1 MVIWVRTL
9 HLTTLA
15 RRIQG
20 TRFIGTL
27 TDLVQKHQCVCPIKH
42 FSVSKV
48 CKRKVPLTVSR
59 FCNYH
64 GIANI
69 SLLRSDGPLLPNV
82 KYHGIANIALLR
94 SDGPLLPNVKYHG
107 IANISL
113 LRSDGP
119 LLPNFKYHGIANISL
134 VRSDGPLLPN
144 VKYRGIANISLLRS
158 DGSLLPKVKHTIFSN
173 SLKRKV
179 MFFSCSC

>member
-1 MVIWVRTL
+1 MATTKLHGRENTWFHNVQVVIWVRTL

-15 RRIQG
+15 RQIQG

-82 KYHGIANIALLR
+82 KYHGIANISIL
-94 SDGPLLPNVKYHG
+94 
-107 IANISL
+107 
-113 LRSDGP
+113 
-119 LLPNFKYHGIANISL
+119 
-134 VRSDGPLLPN
+134 RSDGPLLPN
-144 VKYRGIANISLLRS
+144 VKYRGIANISLLIS

-179 MFFSCSC
+179 MFFFL